1 MIAFEPCESNE
12 QEFQSMII
20 IENPSSQSRFVP
32 NAQTCMFLIFC
43 IGVVATFAL
52 IVGAIVA
59 AAYVL
64 NLAVATLVTLASAI
78 DTLYLHADPAIQLL
92 MIVLAGYCLVKLV
105 RFLTR
110 R

>member
-1 MIAFEPCESNE
+1 
-12 QEFQSMII
+12 MII
-20 IENPSSQSRFVP
+20 IENHSSQSRFVP

-64 NLAVATLVTLASAI
+64 NLAMATLVTMTSAI
-78 DTLYLHADPAIQLL
+78 TTLYVHSDPAIQLL

-105 RFLTR
+105 RFFLLR
-110 R
+110 K

>member
-1 MIAFEPCESNE
+1 
-12 QEFQSMII
+12 MII
-20 IENPSSQSRFVP
+20 IEKSSQARFVP
-32 NAQTCMFLIFC
+32 SAQTCMFLIFS

-64 NLAVATLVTLASAI
+64 NLAVQTICEISVHIAS
-78 DTLYLHADPAIQLL
+78 LYISADPTIKLL
-92 MIVLAGYCLVKLV
+92 MIVLASYCLVKLV